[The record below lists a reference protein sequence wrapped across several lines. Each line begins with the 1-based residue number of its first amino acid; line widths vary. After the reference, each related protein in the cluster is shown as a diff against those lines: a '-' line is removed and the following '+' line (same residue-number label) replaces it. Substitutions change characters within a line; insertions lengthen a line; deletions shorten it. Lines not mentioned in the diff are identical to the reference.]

1 MITSTQLSREEALSY
16 VLEGADNVMCSDMDV
31 IVLGSDCSDEDGEE
45 TVRWAGVTLDDVCD
59 ETGTFPQNWV
69 NFELWY

>member
-45 TVRWAGVTLDDVCD
+45 TVR
-59 ETGTFPQNWV
+59 
-69 NFELWY
+69 

>member
-1 MITSTQLSREEALSY
+1 MITSTRLSREEALRY

-45 TVRWAGVTLDDVCD
+45 TVRWVGVTLDDVCD
-59 ETGTFPQNWV
+59 ETCTFPQNWV

>member
-1 MITSTQLSREEALSY
+1 MTTSTRLSREEALRY

-45 TVRWAGVTLDDVCD
+45 TVRWVGVTLDDVCD
-59 ETGTFPQNWV
+59 ETCTFPRNWV

>member
-31 IVLGSDCSDEDGEE
+31 IVLGSDCSDEDDEE
-45 TVRWAGVTLDDVCD
+45 TVRWVGVTLDDVCD
-59 ETGTFPQNWV
+59 ETCTFPQNWV

>member
-1 MITSTQLSREEALSY
+1 MTTSTRLSREEALRY

-45 TVRWAGVTLDDVCD
+45 TVRWVGVTLDDVCD
-59 ETGTFPQNWV
+59 ETCTFPQNWV